1 MTRPAVSVVTR
12 PATLLRRASLFRRA
26 TLLALAASA
35 LPGTALAAGDGGAG
49 WDFFWRVLNVAL
61 LLLVLYVTA
70 RKPIQAFFR
79 DRRDGIQGEV
89 ERAAQLR
96 KEAEE
101 RHGRLQRQLAELEG
115 DLERIR
121 RSARERAENEGD
133 RILSD
138 ARASADRIREDARIA
153 IEQELRRARKELR
166 REAANLSVEIAS
178 GLLRDE
184 ITENDEERLLD
195 EFIGEVERPSNGQ
208 GR

>member
-1 MTRPAVSVVTR
+1 VTGR
-12 PATLLRRASLFRRA
+12 QKGVMARRA
-26 TLLALAASA
+26 TGLALAASV
-35 LPGTALAAGDGGAG
+35 LPGSALAAGDGGGG
-49 WDFFWRVLNVAL
+49 WDFFFRVFNVVL
-61 LLLVLYVTA
+61 LLLVLYATA

-79 DRRDGIQGEV
+79 DRRDRIQGEV
-89 ERAAQLR
+89 ETAGRLQ

-101 RHGRLQRQLAELEG
+101 RHARLQRQLAELEG
-115 DLERIR
+115 ELERIR
-121 RSARERAENEGD
+121 LTARQRAENEGD

-153 IEQELRRARKELR
+153 IEQELRRAREELR
-166 REAANLSVEIAS
+166 REAANLSVEVAS

-195 EFIGEVERPSNGQ
+195 EFIDEVERASNGQ